1 MIKNDSFQKN
11 ILFKKLEANEIRRM
25 NRKKK
30 NNNYKIS
37 DYLDKNNNNIK
48 EHIKNKNKKNHLNLI
63 SNNIKIKSNFI
74 SFSKSSNNFSHKNK
88 EKPTINDNKKIINEY
103 ESSNINLNINSY
115 TNKNNENSKNKN
127 RYLTCF
133 DNSISSKYDENRI
146 NTLLNDFTITNEAK
160 NKENV
165 NINKEKN
172 KNRNTKLII
181 KVNKKNYIQPKNF
194 YLKAFNKLKEK
205 HKNGN
210 EENIRQGNDL
220 RNNYILKIPI
230 NNKDRKRNITQLI
243 KSKHYKKS
251 FSCLEENISS
261 NKNDCLSTNHIKKYT
276 NSFRLSQRKLFLKNN
291 NLKKYKKNGIIL
303 KRINTENDKIRNQ
316 SCFRCDG
323 RRKINKNLSTD
334 INSIMDYEQRKIKV
348 QRYQSPNHEVM
359 YNIKLKNANLTIDQ
373 NTSVKN
379 DIQNIATI
387 KSPKNEDVFKTLS
400 FTNNNK
406 NTNLNERNFS
416 LDFSLNNNRNNDE
429 NDKMTNLLSPIS
441 SRKYSKNKVSSLSK
455 KRYLRKMSKKNVKE
469 TEFDFEEL
477 NKKLFKMIKNLEN
490 ADVIVKEKKNNKK
503 NEEGF
508 IKWDVFEKII
518 TEDN

>member
-1 MIKNDSFQKN
+1 M
-11 ILFKKLEANEIRRM
+11 
-25 NRKKK
+25 
-30 NNNYKIS
+30 
-37 DYLDKNNNNIK
+37 
-48 EHIKNKNKKNHLNLI
+48 
-63 SNNIKIKSNFI
+63 
-74 SFSKSSNNFSHKNK
+74 
-88 EKPTINDNKKIINEY
+88 
-103 ESSNINLNINSY
+103 
-115 TNKNNENSKNKN
+115 
-127 RYLTCF
+127 
-133 DNSISSKYDENRI
+133 
-146 NTLLNDFTITNEAK
+146 NDFTITNEAK

-172 KNRNTKLII
+172 TNTKLII

-205 HKNGN
+205 HKNRI
-210 EENIRQGNDL
+210 EENIRVGNNL
-220 RNNYILKIPI
+220 RNNYILKVPI
-230 NNKDRKRNITQLI
+230 NNKERKRNITQLV

-261 NKNDCLSTNHIKKYT
+261 NKNDCLSTNHIKKYI

-291 NLKKYKKNGIIL
+291 NLKKYKKNGSIL
-303 KRINTENDKIRNQ
+303 KRLNTENDKIRNQ
-316 SCFRCDG
+316 SCFRSDG

-334 INSIMDYEQRKIKV
+334 LNAILDYEQRRIKV
-348 QRYQSPNHEVM
+348 QRYQSPNHGVTH
-359 YNIKLKNANLTIDQ
+359 NIKLKKANLTIDQ

-379 DIQNIATI
+379 NIQNIATI
-387 KSPKNEDVFKTLS
+387 RSPRNEDLFKTLS
-400 FTNNNK
+400 FSNNFSNNNNNK
-406 NTNLNERNFS
+406 NNNVNERNFS

-441 SRKYSKNKVSSLSK
+441 SRKYSKNKVTSLSK
-455 KRYLRKMSKKNVKE
+455 KRYLRKISKKNVKE
-469 TEFDFEEL
+469 TEFYFEEL

-490 ADVIVKEKKNNKK
+490 VDVIVKDKKDNKT